1 MRVPDHSVAGTDPDL
16 FIWWDTNMFPALW
29 TLSIFTKQGAEMG
42 DGWTSG
48 AILLVR
54 FWVES
59 CLVVA
64 CRLACLC
71 GMVYF
76 LSCSFDYFFFQ
87 FTSSEEVKHSD
98 GCFFFFFGP
107 VSVIKAALCLAENLY
122 PQWLTLNT
130 ILSPRIWIW
139 WLWFRR
145 TSQLT
150 GQQDKPLWRYTRVWS
165 GNYFTYALV

>member
-76 LSCSFDYFFFQ
+76 LSCSFDYFFFNSRVARK
-87 FTSSEEVKHSD
+87 SSALMAVL
-98 GCFFFFFGP
+98 FFGP